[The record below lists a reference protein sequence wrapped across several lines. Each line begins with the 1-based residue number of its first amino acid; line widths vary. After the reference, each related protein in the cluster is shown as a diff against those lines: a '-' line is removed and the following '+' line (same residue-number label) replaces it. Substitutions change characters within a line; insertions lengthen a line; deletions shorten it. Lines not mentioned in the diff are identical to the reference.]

1 MICFYC
7 EKYINRDEGERMRI
21 VAIDRPVYVNLT
33 FHANGCLEQ
42 VDSYGR
48 DKYLNE
54 NKERV
59 YKAAQKSSISSEK
72 KTKRK

>member
-7 EKYINRDEGERMRI
+7 GKEIDRDTERMMI

-33 FHANGCLEQ
+33 FHKYGCLEE
-42 VDSYGR
+42 VDGYGR